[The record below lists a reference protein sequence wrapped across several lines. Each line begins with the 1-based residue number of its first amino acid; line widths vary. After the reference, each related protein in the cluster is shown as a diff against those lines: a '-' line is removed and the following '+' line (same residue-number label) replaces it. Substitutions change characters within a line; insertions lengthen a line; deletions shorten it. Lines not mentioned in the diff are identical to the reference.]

1 MQLMSLGFG
10 LNGEMIIFVV
20 TKLEMVFLEM
30 IIFVVNWR
38 RRQTM
43 SVETM
48 AGTMDSELAQWM
60 SQIC

>member
-20 TKLEMVFLEM
+20 TKLEMVFLKM